1 MTPFSYIRFI
11 YLQLLMLTCIGEVP
25 TLIHLVEG
33 SSSIGK
39 LILIIWLYQENVMGF
54 NLVNF
59 YLVCF
64 QLVGF

>member
-1 MTPFSYIRFI
+1 
-11 YLQLLMLTCIGEVP
+11 MLTCIGEVP

-39 LILIIWLYQENVMGF
+39 LIWLYQENVMGF